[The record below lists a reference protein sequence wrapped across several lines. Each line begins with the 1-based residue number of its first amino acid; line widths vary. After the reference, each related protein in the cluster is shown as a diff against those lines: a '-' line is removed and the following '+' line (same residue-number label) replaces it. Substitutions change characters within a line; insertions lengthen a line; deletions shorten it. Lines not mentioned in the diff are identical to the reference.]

1 MAPPR
6 KSAGKAEK
14 KEPTAPKAAA
24 AAAPTTSPP
33 AEPPAAQP
41 APSTASADDQGA
53 AAAKPVEPVGGGGK
67 ASGQKWTSYEIVD
80 GKTQPVGASSA
91 PSVHR
96 LERAQALTELAK
108 GTGMSGELVAEGIQ
122 SFKDTDGR
130 TMNVVVAGGALYK
143 QEV

>member
-1 MAPPR
+1 MATQ
-6 KSAGKAEK
+6 KKADKAEQK
-14 KEPTAPKAAA
+14 KPKANAAA
-24 AAAPTTSPP
+24 AAAPTASPP

-41 APSTASADDQGA
+41 APSNALADDQGA
-53 AAAKPVEPVGGGGK
+53 AAAKPVEPVGGGHE

-80 GKTQPVGASSA
+80 GKTHPVDASSA

-96 LERAQALTELAK
+96 LERAQALPELPENMIARPVK
-108 GTGMSGELVAEGIQ
+108 DGIR

>member
-1 MAPPR
+1 MATQ
-6 KSAGKAEK
+6 KKADKAEQK
-14 KEPTAPKAAA
+14 KPKANAAA
-24 AAAPTTSPP
+24 AAAPTASPP

-41 APSTASADDQGA
+41 APSNALADDQGA
-53 AAAKPVEPVGGGGK
+53 AAAKPVEPVGGGHE

-80 GKTQPVGASSA
+80 GKTQPVGAASV

-130 TMNVVVAGGALYK
+130 TMNVVVSGGALYK